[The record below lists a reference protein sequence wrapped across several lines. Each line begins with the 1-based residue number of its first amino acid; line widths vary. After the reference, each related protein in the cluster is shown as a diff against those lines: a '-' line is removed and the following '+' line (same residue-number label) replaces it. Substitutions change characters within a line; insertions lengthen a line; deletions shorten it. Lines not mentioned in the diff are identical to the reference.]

1 MKKILLIIF
10 SALLAIAVYGQS
22 DSRQKSI
29 AVSHIELERVDNNAV
44 LTFSLYAG
52 EKATKKNYNLI
63 INPVLSNGK
72 DSIQLS
78 SIVVQGTRAKVNA
91 KRHRS
96 DDRRAA
102 VDQYKFV
109 TQNGGVAAYNATF
122 PYREWMRGSNLYLNG
137 INVGCCSATET
148 SIGLIAE
155 NVFWFEPEM
164 KIVEVPI
171 VAEVVTATP
180 ITMGDQLAQKN
191 TFVAPVA
198 VFENA
203 PKKAA
208 EHLIDKT
215 REGLLAIYFHQGKYF
230 IDRNLRNNNQILNE
244 LVSTVQSLILSN
256 DHRITRIVITGFV
269 SPEGSSQL
277 NDRLAWDRA
286 VSVKDFLCA
295 NTNVNP
301 SVIQLFNGGIDWA
314 TLRRLVE
321 DSDMYQKYRVIDIID
336 NYPIWDSYR
345 GAGRHGELM
354 RLDGGQPY
362 RYMYRELFP
371 LMRQAAHIK
380 VYYEN
385 K

>member
-1 MKKILLIIF
+1 MKKTLLTIL
-10 SALLAIAVYGQS
+10 SALLVVAVYGQH
-22 DSRQKSI
+22 DSRRKSV

-63 INPVLSNGK
+63 ITPVLSNGK
-72 DSIQLS
+72 DSIQLP

-96 DDRRAA
+96 EDRRAS

-109 TQNGGVAAYNATF
+109 TRNGEAVAYNTTF
-122 PYREWMRGSNLYLNG
+122 SYKEWMRGSNLYLNG

-164 KIVEVPI
+164 KIIEVPV
-171 VAEVVTATP
+171 VADVLIPSDTP
-180 ITMGDQLAQKN
+180 PSRQPV
-191 TFVAPVA
+191 VAPIA
-198 VFENA
+198 VFEEPVVV
-203 PKKAA
+203 PKQK
-208 EHLIDKT
+208 ESLIDKT
-215 REGLLAIYFHQGKYF
+215 NEGLLAVYFHQGKYY

-244 LVSTVQSLILSN
+244 LVSTVHSLLLSN
-256 DHRITRIVITGFV
+256 DHRITRVVITGFV
-269 SPEGSSQL
+269 SPEGSFQL

-286 VSVKDFLCA
+286 VSVKTFLCA
-295 NTNVNP
+295 NTGVDP
-301 SVIQLFNGGIDWA
+301 SVVQLYNGGIDWA
-314 TLRRLVE
+314 TLRQLVE
-321 DSDMYQKYRVIDIID
+321 QSDMYQKYRVINILD
-336 NYPIWDSYR
+336 NVPVWDSYR
-345 GAGRHGELM
+345 NAGRHGELM
-354 RLDGGQPY
+354 RLDGGEPY

-380 VYYEN
+380 IYYEN

>member
-1 MKKILLIIF
+1 MKKILLTIL
-10 SALLAIAVYGQS
+10 SALLVIAVYGQS
-22 DSRQKSI
+22 GSRQKSV
-29 AVSHIELERVDNNAV
+29 AVSHIELERIDNNAV

-72 DSIQLS
+72 DSIQLP

-96 DDRRAA
+96 DERRAA

-109 TQNGGVAAYNATF
+109 TRNGGVAAYNATF

-164 KIVEVPI
+164 KIVEVPV
-171 VAEVVTATP
+171 VADVLIPGGNPPSKKTVVTP
-180 ITMGDQLAQKN
+180 I
-191 TFVAPVA
+191 A
-198 VFENA
+198 VFEEPVVA
-203 PKKAA
+203 PKQK
-208 EHLIDKT
+208 ERLIDNT
-215 REGLLAIYFHQGKYF
+215 NEGLLAIYFHQGKYF

-244 LVSTVQSLILSN
+244 LVSTVQSLMLSN

-269 SPEGSSQL
+269 SPEGSTQL

-286 VSVKDFLCA
+286 VAVKDFLRA
-295 NTNVNP
+295 NTNIDP
-301 SVIQLFNGGIDWA
+301 SVVQLFNGGIDWA

-321 DSDMYQKYRVIDIID
+321 ASDMYQKYRIINIID
-336 NYPIWDSYR
+336 NFPVWDSYR
-345 GAGRHGELM
+345 NAGRHGELM
-354 RLDGGQPY
+354 RLDGGEPY

-380 VYYEN
+380 IYYEN